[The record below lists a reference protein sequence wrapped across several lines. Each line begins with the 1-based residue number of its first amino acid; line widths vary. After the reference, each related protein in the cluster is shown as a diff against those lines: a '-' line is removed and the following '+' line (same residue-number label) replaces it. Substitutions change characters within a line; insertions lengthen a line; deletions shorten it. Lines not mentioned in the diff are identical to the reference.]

1 MDKMRIEPDSV
12 IWRALLRG
20 CRKHDETKLAKLA
33 VVKLRELQ
41 SRNLLRD
48 IQRKLEMNNHISLK
62 KLLISSPHA

>member
-1 MDKMRIEPDSV
+1 MDKMRIEPDLV

-33 VVKLRELQ
+33 VMKLRELQ
-41 SRNLLRD
+41 SINLLGD

-62 KLLISSPHA
+62 NLLISSPHA